1 MKDWLILGS
10 GIVAILLIIISMYF
24 NARRYN
30 NIFSLPN
37 SVINKKVKEDNL
49 KKLSNNKYVFYILGA
64 LCLLNFFLP
73 NGLLKF
79 IVPAIVIIITTNI
92 LISLFEEIDCFN
104 VTVDEVNA
112 VQDFKEKRNAE
123 IRKRAKAREEKEN
136 NKSK

>member
-92 LISLFEEIDCFN
+92 LISLFEHLRKQK
-104 VTVDEVNA
+104 
-112 VQDFKEKRNAE
+112 VQF
-123 IRKRAKAREEKEN
+123 
-136 NKSK
+136 